1 MRVLAVETS
10 GTHGSVACGDPEA
23 GATGDFREEVFE
35 QSLSHG
41 RAVAPA
47 AERLLR
53 ECGWR
58 ASDLDL
64 LAVGLG
70 PGSFTGV
77 RVGIAFVKGLA
88 LGTGRP
94 VVGVPSLEALAR
106 NAPADAPAVATLVDA
121 RWGEA
126 YLAVFRRGA
135 GGLSRELPET
145 VLEPAGI
152 AARIPAD
159 AVVIGNGLGPFGGE
173 LRGRGCALPDPDLAR
188 VSAVAVACLA
198 ASTLRRTG
206 PSPLHAL
213 APIYLRGSHAERGL
227 REPSGKSST
236 AATR

>member
-1 MRVLAVETS
+1 MDVDDL
-10 GTHGSVACGDPEA
+10 D
-23 GATGDFREEVFE
+23 EEVFE
-35 QSLSHG
+35 QKLSHG

-47 AERLLR
+47 AARLLEKR
-53 ECGWR
+53 GWR
-58 ASDLDL
+58 PGDLDL

-77 RVGIAFVKGLA
+77 RVGLAFVKGLA
-88 LGTGRP
+88 LASGRP

-126 YLAVFRRGA
+126 YLAVFRRGPA
-135 GGLSRELPET
+135 GLARELSET
-145 VLEPAGI
+145 VLGPGEI

-159 AVVIGNGLGPFGGE
+159 AVVIGDGLDPFGAE
-173 LRGRGCALPDPDLAR
+173 LGSRGRPIPDPALRRIQAR
-188 VSAVAVACLA
+188 EVARLA
-198 ASTLRRTG
+198 AEAFSRSG

-227 REPSGKSST
+227 RAPPPKT
-236 AATR
+236 